1 MKGLNPMT
9 QANRVHSTPRRTA
22 SKIKAQPAAAQQDL
36 VSSMTIIQQPTT
48 EDRIRIDASRAHAYC
63 GLESQVTECFL
74 AAEVGDCCRGHV
86 VGRRAEGHR
95 RSGNGCDARCLSIG
109 GRRPS
114 SSCSI

>member
-36 VSSMTIIQQPTT
+36 VSSLTIINQPTT

-74 AAEVGDCCRGHV
+74 QAEVGDCYGAFCGRACGRLCSTELHHHWGH
-86 VGRRAEGHR
+86 
-95 RSGNGCDARCLSIG
+95 DL
-109 GRRPS
+109 PM
-114 SSCSI
+114 